1 MVGNEVGAS
10 TAPNVVRAASTLVV
24 GSRSFPSL
32 TFSPELKGKI

>member
-1 MVGNEVGAS
+1 MVGNEGGAS